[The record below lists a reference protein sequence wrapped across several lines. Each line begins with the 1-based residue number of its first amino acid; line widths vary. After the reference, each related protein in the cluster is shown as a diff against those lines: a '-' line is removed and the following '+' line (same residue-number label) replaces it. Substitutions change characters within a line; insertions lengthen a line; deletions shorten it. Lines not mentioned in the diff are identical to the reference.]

1 MHAIF
6 PCLFAFTNVF
16 NGVAGFLATYYAIKS
31 KHDWMMMALVS
42 WPYVCMFGILGL
54 GYARFLYPGIH
65 SLHWSFHSYWISKIG
80 IVVSNL
86 IFCVWFHF
94 FFWWNTK
101 SNLLFHISGTIEEWR
116 RGVHY
121 PYLSWFR
128 SEVFFT
134 LVVMGFFL
142 LPPLWYPIFAWS
154 SQNFERKSRLI
165 KYFLQSWMLGVGV
178 WAFGYLIYVHG
189 FANEVEKKR
198 LSEGVY
204 GYYAP
209 LVGMLV
215 SEVAFTLFG
224 FWPLLVAPATKLKQK
239 WNFYQYSI
247 PLGRK
252 LAWKWIEDHFY

>member
-1 MHAIF
+1 MIEVDIFWSFGIGSMIAAAASVHLASESSPLVNKYFIYNLLVLSCIFAPSGVYLLWGFPGWETMFVFDRNLHAIF

-31 KHDWMMMALVS
+31 KRDWMMMALVS

-54 GYARFLYPGIH
+54 GYARFLYPG
-65 SLHWSFHSYWISKIG
+65 
-80 IVVSNL
+80 
-86 IFCVWFHF
+86 
-94 FFWWNTK
+94 
-101 SNLLFHISGTIEEWR
+101 TIEEWR
-116 RGVHY
+116 RGVQY

-134 LVVMGFFL
+134 LIVMGFFL

-154 SQNFERKSRLI
+154 SQHFERKSRLV

-239 WNFYQYSI
+239 
-247 PLGRK
+247 
-252 LAWKWIEDHFY
+252 